1 MSVPEVHVEVPEV
14 HIEVP
19 DVCVEVPEV
28 HFDPKFVATPTVS
41 MSSIQDEVA
50 AIHAASK
57 VNKII
62 DTGAK
67 IWFDNYAKR
76 RGGGFSPYR
85 IDILNKSLSPYLTF
99 SSEFEFLRDI
109 SPIDD
114 PPSAKKVDFISAKIS
129 NIVNMGHGS
138 LGSPLVFVCPE
149 GRGPEGGGGVRD

>member
-1 MSVPEVHVEVPEV
+1 MSMSVPEVHVEVPEV

-19 DVCVEVPEV
+19 DVCVEVSEV

-76 RGGGFSPYR
+76 RGG
-85 IDILNKSLSPYLTF
+85 
-99 SSEFEFLRDI
+99 
-109 SPIDD
+109 
-114 PPSAKKVDFISAKIS
+114 V
-129 NIVNMGHGS
+129 
-138 LGSPLVFVCPE
+138 
-149 GRGPEGGGGVRD
+149 